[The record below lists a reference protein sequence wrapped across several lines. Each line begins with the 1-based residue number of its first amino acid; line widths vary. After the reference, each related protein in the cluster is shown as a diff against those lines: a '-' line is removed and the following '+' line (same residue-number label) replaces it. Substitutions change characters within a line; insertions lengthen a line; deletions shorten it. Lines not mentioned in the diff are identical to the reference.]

1 MFNLVIT
8 RGSDTDNKTREGDE
22 EDIDLDVKR
31 EDNSAASARHKTQ
44 GTTNLCNFQFFNFFN
59 IVPFV
64 NAGISG
70 RLNLVPATKM
80 VFYFSI

>member
-8 RGSDTDNKTREGDE
+8 RGSDTDNETREGDE
-22 EDIDLDVKR
+22 EDIDLDVER

>member
-8 RGSDTDNKTREGDE
+8 RGSDTDNKTCEGDE
-22 EDIDLDVKR
+22 EDIDLDVER

-64 NAGISG
+64 NAGISR